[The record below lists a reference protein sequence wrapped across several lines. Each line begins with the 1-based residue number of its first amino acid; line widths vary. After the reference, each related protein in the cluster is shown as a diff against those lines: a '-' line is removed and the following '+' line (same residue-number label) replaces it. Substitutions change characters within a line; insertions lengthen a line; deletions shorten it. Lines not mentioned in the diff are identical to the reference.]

1 MRERIFIFFILLISS
16 GCSLPTRTDDPSLVA
31 NFRFTPGA
39 FDSFK
44 RNTEA
49 RFSLKYPARIS
60 LVILRKA
67 GGGGEVVKTLCAN
80 LDASKGTQ
88 AHAWLGDTDK
98 GTFAKSGDYIGVLNV
113 GERRVEAEVN
123 IYHE

>member
-1 MRERIFIFFILLISS
+1 MLPSRE
-16 GCSLPTRTDDPSLVA
+16 DDPALVA
-31 NFRFTPGA
+31 NFRFAPGA

-49 RFSLKYPARIS
+49 RFSLKYPARVS
-60 LVILRKA
+60 LVILRRT
-67 GGGGEVVKTLCAN
+67 GGGSEVVKTLCAN

-98 GTFAKSGDYIGVLNV
+98 GAFAKSGDYIGLLTV
-113 GERRVEAEVN
+113 GERRVEAEVKV
-123 IYHE
+123 YHE